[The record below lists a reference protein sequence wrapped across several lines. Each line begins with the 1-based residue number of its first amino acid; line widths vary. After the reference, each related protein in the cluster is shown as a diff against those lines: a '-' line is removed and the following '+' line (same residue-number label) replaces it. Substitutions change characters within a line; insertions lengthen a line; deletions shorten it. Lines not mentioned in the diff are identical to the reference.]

1 MTGDDGNADR
11 GPEPSHELMIR
22 SWHAG
27 NGVVCEVAGEID
39 LLTAGQFRTGLGQAV
54 LDKSS
59 VLVVDLSGVTFLGSM
74 GVSVLVEAHQ
84 TVGPGVLRVV
94 TGDGVSR
101 RAIEVMGLDQVLAI
115 FATVDDALGTDG

>member
-1 MTGDDGNADR
+1 MAGHDGDADQR
-11 GPEPSHELMIR
+11 PEPSQELTIR

-39 LLTAGQFRTGLGQAV
+39 LLTADRFRAGIGHVV
-54 LDKSS
+54 LDKPP
-59 VLVVDLSGVTFLGSM
+59 VLVLDLGGVSFLGSM

-84 TVGPGVLRVV
+84 AVGPGALRVV
-94 TGDGVSR
+94 TGDGAPR

-115 FATVDDALGTDG
+115 FATVEDALGDG